1 MFVTMMMTDQMLDLP
16 PPLSNE
22 VPMMH
27 HMINGDAS
35 QQVIL
40 VQVNPGETFTI
51 RTEDGALQCIQG
63 PAEVPMMSPNGS
75 IPPIHVP
82 PGYVS
87 QVLEDN
93 TGVWRVVVTPHSEC
107 YPPSYSPALSP
118 SHHIHPPYLTHPH
131 FIPASHTSYYPHVS
145 HGDVPPHQF
154 YHHRLPPIYP
164 EEIIPLYNVS
174 TFMGHEEYSKP
185 PPKKLKQP
193 VDRTG
198 VSQVTS
204 PLSTSYK
211 STTACTGT
219 SNGYSK
225 SHTSPGGVGGGGGSP
240 GNKRPDRRAR
250 GSPKHIDIEPQ
261 DADVEVRRVQAA
273 PSGMDKPQVSKVQS
287 RSALVSWTSAFSP
300 SASGLGWHGDGTLP
314 SCNYELQLTDKGRD
328 GKYKVVYSGEELQYT
343 LTDLRPATD
352 YHIRVNTMC
361 NSVMGPCSD
370 VRAFTTHSAPPDI
383 PLPPRLSHRTK
394 SSLTLQWRPPADN
407 GSKITN
413 YILEWDEGKKNSI
426 FREYYVGHQRHC
438 KVMRLCPA
446 VGYTFRVAALN
457 DFGTSG
463 FSTEVVFYTTGSLPQ
478 TSLPPRLVL
487 AGPSWVTL
495 EWTRPNSCSVEEVVT
510 YTLEV
515 QDETKGLEFQ
525 AVYSG
530 LELNHKVEP
539 LRRNTQYRFRLI
551 ICSGEWRSAPSS
563 LLMCKTTPDRPGP
576 PLNPAVNRVTY
587 HSFCVTWEPPQDD
600 GGSGELTYILEISEG
615 NIEERQWATLY
626 RGPEKKHLCKDLKPA
641 TCYSLRLSCVTVGGQ
656 GQCSE
661 DLTVSTLSLPP
672 GQCQLPRI
680 IGNIKHKELNL
691 QWDGPLCGEESEGI
705 EFSLE
710 MCTMEEGSE
719 PVEVYRGFKTECTVG
734 SLLPG
739 TTYKF
744 QVRAANKTGYGPY
757 SESVEISTA
766 AGPPG
771 QCSPPD
777 INVTSY
783 TCAVVTWE
791 NKESSGVD
799 ISEYRLDWGRDL
811 DSLELVY
818 SGTEAYFVISNL
830 EASTDYCCRLQ
841 AVNQAGAG
849 PYCELVTCRTPAAAP
864 DVVSGFLLLDYPP
877 TSADS
882 ESFSPSTCLA
892 LIWDEPCC
900 NGAEI
905 TSYSICM
912 GESTITI
919 GNTTCHIIRDL
930 LPDSEYSLQI
940 RAENE
945 VGVGPF
951 SQTLTVSTRPL
962 PPSPPR
968 LECAA
973 VGPQS
978 LKLRWG
984 FSSRSSVTDDTVYVL
999 QMEDRNQRFVVVYR
1013 GLSHTFKLQRL
1024 SESSRYSF
1032 RIQAVSKAGEGP
1044 FSETYTF
1051 STTKSLPPTLKA
1063 PRVVQLEGNACEVTW
1078 ESIPPMRGDRIS
1090 YVLQV
1095 QGGRDSESKQ
1105 VYKGED
1111 TSFQLFGLQ
1120 WNTDYRVRVFAC
1132 RRCAD
1137 TLQEL
1142 CGSYSTSTHFTPRR
1156 SDTTLVVEPDIT
1168 RVPMGKTLSDE
1179 QFASLIVFGVAS
1191 LSVLMAFLLQLLI

>member
-1 MFVTMMMTDQMLDLP
+1 MFVTMMMMDQMLDLP

-27 HMINGDAS
+27 HMINGDAP

-93 TGVWRVVVTPHSEC
+93 TGVRRVVVTPHSEC

-131 FIPASHTSYYPHVS
+131 FIPASHTSYYPPVS
-145 HGDVPPHQF
+145 PGDMPPHQF
-154 YHHRLPPIYP
+154 YQHRLPPIYP

-174 TFMGHEEYSKP
+174 TFMGHEEYCKP

-193 VDRTG
+193 VER
-198 VSQVTS
+198 TS
-204 PLSTSYK
+204 PIHITNK
-211 STTACTGT
+211 NTTTYNNTTNCNTKT
-219 SNGYSK
+219 NSN
-225 SHTSPGGVGGGGGSP
+225 PGGVGGRRRGGSP

-250 GSPKHIDIEPQ
+250 GSPKHSDTEPQ
-261 DADVEVRRVQAA
+261 DHDVDTRRVQAV
-273 PSGMDKPQVSKVQS
+273 PSGMDKPQVSNVQS
-287 RSALVSWTSAFSP
+287 RSALVSWTSVSV
-300 SASGLGWHGDGTLP
+300 SGSSGRVP
-314 SCNYELQLTDKGRD
+314 SCSYELQLKDKGRD

-352 YHIRVNTMC
+352 YHVRVSTVC
-361 NSVMGPCSD
+361 NSMKGPSSD
-370 VRAFTTHSAPPDI
+370 ARAFTTHSAPPDT

-394 SSLTLQWRPPADN
+394 SSLTLQWKPPVDN

-413 YILEWDEGKKNSI
+413 YVLEWDEGKKNSI
-426 FREYYVGHQRHC
+426 FHEYYVGHQRHC
-438 KVMRLCPA
+438 KVMGLCPA

-457 DFGTSG
+457 DIGTSG
-463 FSTEVVFYTTGSLPQ
+463 FSTEVVFNTTGSLPQ
-478 TSLPPRLVL
+478 TSLPPRLAQ

-495 EWTRPNSCSVEEVVT
+495 EWTRPNSCSNEEVVT
-510 YTLEV
+510 YTLEM
-515 QDETKGLEFQ
+515 QDETKGLDFQ

-530 LELNHKVEP
+530 LELNRKVET
-539 LRRNTQYRFRLI
+539 LKRNTQYKFRLI
-551 ICSGEWRSAPSS
+551 TCSGEWRSAPSS
-563 LLMCKTTPDRPGP
+563 LLVCKTTPDRPGP
-576 PLNPAVNRVTY
+576 PVNPAVNAVTY
-587 HSFCVTWEPPQDD
+587 HNFCVTWEPPQDD
-600 GGSGELTYILEISEG
+600 GGSGDLTYVLEISEG
-615 NIEERQWATLY
+615 NLEESQWVTLY
-626 RGPEKKHLCKDLKPA
+626 RGPERKHLCEDLKPA
-641 TCYSLRLSCVTVGGQ
+641 TSYSLRLSCVNVGGQ
-656 GQCSE
+656 SLCSD
-661 DLTVSTLSLPP
+661 DLTVRTHIPPP
-672 GQCQLPRI
+672 GRCQSPRTV
-680 IGNIKHKELNL
+680 GNVKHKEMTL
-691 QWDGPLCGEESEGI
+691 QWVSPDGPLCGEESENV

-710 MCTMEEGSE
+710 MCAMEEGSE
-719 PVEVYRGFKTECTVG
+719 PTEVYCGSKTECTVG
-734 SLLPG
+734 NLLPG
-739 TTYKF
+739 TTYRF
-744 QVRAANKTGYGPY
+744 QVRAANSAGYGPY

-771 QCSPPD
+771 QCSPPA
-777 INVTSY
+777 INVRSH
-783 TCAVVTWE
+783 TCADVTWE
-791 NKESSGVD
+791 NKVSSGID

-818 SGTEAYFVISNL
+818 SRMETCFQISNL
-830 EASTDYCCRLQ
+830 EASADYCCRLQ

-849 PYCELVTCRTPAAAP
+849 PYSDLVMYRTPAAAP
-864 DVVSGFLLLDYPP
+864 DVVSGFCCVDHPLNP
-877 TSADS
+877 TDN
-882 ESFSPSTCLA
+882 EPFSHSTCLA
-892 LIWDEPCC
+892 LTWDEPHC

-905 TSYSICM
+905 TSYSI
-912 GESTITI
+912 SI
-919 GNTTCHIIRDL
+919 GDRIFTTRNETCHIIRDL

-945 VGVGPF
+945 MGPGPF
-951 SQTLTVSTRPL
+951 SQTLTVRTRPL

-984 FSSRSSVTDDTVYVL
+984 FSSRSQLTDDTTYTL
-999 QMEDRNQRFVVVYR
+999 QMENRNQRFVVVYR
-1013 GLSHTFKLQRL
+1013 GSSHTFKLQRL
-1024 SESSRYSF
+1024 SESSQYRF
-1032 RIQAVSKAGEGP
+1032 RIQAVSEAGEGP

-1051 STTKSLPPTLKA
+1051 STTKSLPQTLKA

-1095 QGGRDSESKQ
+1095 LGGRDSDYKQ
-1105 VYKGED
+1105 VYKGDE
-1111 TSFQLFGLQ
+1111 TSFQLSGLQ

-1132 RRCAD
+1132 RRCVD

-1142 CGSYSTSTHFTPRR
+1142 CGSFSPSAHFNLRR
-1156 SDTTLVVEPDIT
+1156 PDATLGVEADIT
-1168 RVPMGKTLSDE
+1168 RVPMGKTLTDE
-1179 QFASLIVFGVAS
+1179 QFAGLIVFGVAS

>member
-1 MFVTMMMTDQMLDLP
+1 MFATMMMMDQMLDLP

-27 HMINGDAS
+27 HMINGDAP

-93 TGVWRVVVTPHSEC
+93 TGMRRVVVTPHSEC
-107 YPPSYSPALSP
+107 YPPNYSPALSP

-131 FIPASHTSYYPHVS
+131 FIPASHTSYYPPVS
-145 HGDVPPHQF
+145 PGDVPPHQF
-154 YHHRLPPIYP
+154 YQHRLPPIFP
-164 EEIIPLYNVS
+164 EEIIPLYNIS
-174 TFMGHEEYSKP
+174 TFMGHEEYCKP

-193 VDRTG
+193 VERTSL
-198 VSQVTS
+198 SQVTS
-204 PLSTSYK
+204 PLSNSYK
-211 STTACTGT
+211 NTTACTT
-219 SNGYSK
+219 TANGYGK
-225 SHTSPGGVGGGGGSP
+225 SHSSPGGGGGSP

-250 GSPKHIDIEPQ
+250 GSPKHSDTEPQ
-261 DADVEVRRVQAA
+261 GEFNLKQLCFVIKLESVCIL
-273 PSGMDKPQVSKVQS
+273 GPQVSNVQS
-287 RSALVSWTSAFSP
+287 RSALVSWTSVSVLG
-300 SASGLGWHGDGTLP
+300 SSGRVP
-314 SCNYELQLTDKGRD
+314 SCGYELQLKDKGRD
-328 GKYKVVYSGEELQYT
+328 GKYKVGYSGEELQYT

-352 YHIRVNTMC
+352 YHVRVSTVC
-361 NSVMGPCSD
+361 NSVKGPSSD
-370 VRAFTTHSAPPDI
+370 ARAFTTHSAPPDT

-394 SSLTLQWRPPADN
+394 SSLTLQWKPPADN

-413 YILEWDEGKKNSI
+413 YVLEWDEGKKNSI

-457 DFGTSG
+457 DIGTSG
-463 FSTEVVFYTTGSLPQ
+463 FSTEVVLYTTGSLPQ
-478 TSLPPRLVL
+478 TSLPPRLVQ
-487 AGPSWVTL
+487 AGSSWVTL
-495 EWTRPNSCSVEEVVT
+495 EWTRPNSCSTEEVVT
-510 YTLEV
+510 YTLEM
-515 QDETKGLEFQ
+515 QDETKGLDFQ

-530 LELNHKVEP
+530 LELNRKVES
-539 LRRNTQYRFRLI
+539 LRRNTQYKFRLI
-551 ICSGEWRSAPSS
+551 TVSGEWHSAPSS
-563 LLMCKTTPDRPGP
+563 LLVCKTTPDRPGP
-576 PLNPAVNRVTY
+576 PVNPAVNTVTY
-587 HSFCVTWEPPQDD
+587 HSFCVTW
-600 GGSGELTYILEISEG
+600 GRKIFKSAFYVSKSFINVCLSSYS
-615 NIEERQWATLY
+615 NLY
-626 RGPEKKHLCKDLKPA
+626 LYLLC
-641 TCYSLRLSCVTVGGQ
+641 SLNVLVV
-656 GQCSE
+656 QCSD
-661 DLTVSTLSLPP
+661 DLTVCTHIPPP
-672 GQCQLPRI
+672 GRCQPPSI
-680 IGNIKHKELNL
+680 VGNVKHKEMAL
-691 QWDGPLCGEESEGI
+691 QWDGPLCGEESENV

-710 MCTMEEGSE
+710 MCAMEEGSE
-719 PVEVYRGFKTECTVG
+719 PTEVYCGCKAECTVG
-734 SLLPG
+734 NLLPG
-739 TTYKF
+739 TTYRF
-744 QVRAANKTGYGPY
+744 QVRAANSAGYGPY

-771 QCSPPD
+771 QCRPPV
-777 INVTSY
+777 INVTSHTY
-783 TCAVVTWE
+783 ADVTWE
-791 NKESSGVD
+791 NKESSGID

-818 SGTEAYFVISNL
+818 SGMETYFQISNL

-849 PYCELVTCRTPAAAP
+849 PYSDLVTCRTPAAAP
-864 DVVSGFLLLDYPP
+864 DVVSGFRLVDHPLNP
-877 TSADS
+877 TES
-882 ESFSPSTCLA
+882 EPFSHSTCLA
-892 LIWDEPCC
+892 LTWDKPRC
-900 NGAEI
+900 NGAEM
-905 TSYSICM
+905 TSYSISM
-912 GESTITI
+912 GDSIITA
-919 GNTTCHIIRDL
+919 GNVTCHIIRDL

-945 VGVGPF
+945 MGPGPF
-951 SQTLTVSTRPL
+951 SQTLTVRTRPL

-984 FSSRSSVTDDTVYVL
+984 FSSRSQFTDDTTYVL

-1013 GLSHTFKLQRL
+1013 GPSHTFKLQRL
-1024 SESSRYSF
+1024 SESSRYRF
-1032 RIQAVSKAGEGP
+1032 RIQAVSEAGEGP

-1051 STTKSLPPTLKA
+1051 CTTKSLPQTLKA

-1095 QGGRDSESKQ
+1095 LGGRGSDYKQ
-1105 VYKGED
+1105 VYKGDE
-1111 TSFQLFGLQ
+1111 TSFQLSGLQ

-1142 CGSYSTSTHFTPRR
+1142 CGSFGPSAHFNLRR
-1156 SDTTLVVEPDIT
+1156 SDATLAVEADVT
-1168 RVPMGKTLSDE
+1168 RVPMGNTLTDE
-1179 QFASLIVFGVAS
+1179 QFVGLMVFGVAS

>member
-1 MFVTMMMTDQMLDLP
+1 HKEGFVLLKRLSASLP
-16 PPLSNE
+16 PEKLGSPAVLPPFPYIHLSFFSFLFS
-22 VPMMH
+22 
-27 HMINGDAS
+27 AS
-35 QQVIL
+35 
-40 VQVNPGETFTI
+40 
-51 RTEDGALQCIQG
+51 G

-93 TGVWRVVVTPHSEC
+93 TGVRRVVVTPHSEC

-131 FIPASHTSYYPHVS
+131 FIPASHTSYYPPVS
-145 HGDVPPHQF
+145 PGDMPPHQF
-154 YHHRLPPIYP
+154 YQHRLPPIYP

-174 TFMGHEEYSKP
+174 TFMGHEEYCKP

-193 VDRTG
+193 VERTAL
-198 VSQVTS
+198 SQVTS
-204 PLSTSYK
+204 TLSSSYK
-211 STTACTGT
+211 NTTACTT
-219 SNGYSK
+219 TANGYGK
-225 SHTSPGGVGGGGGSP
+225 SHSSPGGGGGGSP

-250 GSPKHIDIEPQ
+250 GSPKHSDTEPQ
-261 DADVEVRRVQAA
+261 GKIKLYCEIKCESVIILAL
-273 PSGMDKPQVSKVQS
+273 QVSNVQS
-287 RSALVSWTSAFSP
+287 RSALVSWTSVSV
-300 SASGLGWHGDGTLP
+300 SGSSGRVP
-314 SCNYELQLTDKGRD
+314 YCSYELQLKDKGRD

-352 YHIRVNTMC
+352 YHVRVSTVC
-361 NSVMGPCSD
+361 NSVKGPSSD
-370 VRAFTTHSAPPDI
+370 ARAFTTHSAPPDT

-394 SSLTLQWRPPADN
+394 SSLTLQWKPPADN

-413 YILEWDEGKKNSI
+413 YVLEWDEGKKNSI

-457 DFGTSG
+457 DIGTSG
-463 FSTEVVFYTTGSLPQ
+463 FSTEVVFNTTGSLPQ
-478 TSLPPRLVL
+478 TSLPPRLAQ
-487 AGPSWVTL
+487 AGPSWVRL
-495 EWTRPNSCSVEEVVT
+495 EWTRPNSCSIEEVVT
-510 YTLEV
+510 YTLEM
-515 QDETKGLEFQ
+515 QDETKGLDFQ

-530 LELNHKVEP
+530 LELNRKVET
-539 LRRNTQYRFRLI
+539 LKRNTQYKFRLI
-551 ICSGEWRSAPSS
+551 TCSGEWRSAPSS
-563 LLMCKTTPDRPGP
+563 LLVCKTTSDRPGP
-576 PLNPAVNRVTY
+576 PVNPAVNAVTY
-587 HSFCVTWEPPQDD
+587 HGFCVTWEPPQDD
-600 GGSGELTYILEISEG
+600 GGSGDLTYVLEISEG
-615 NIEERQWATLY
+615 NLEGISEVSV
-626 RGPEKKHLCKDLKPA
+626 HLLCCML
-641 TCYSLRLSCVTVGGQ
+641 TVDVLVF
-656 GQCSE
+656 QCSD
-661 DLTVSTLSLPP
+661 DLTVRTRIPPP
-672 GQCQLPRI
+672 GRCQPPSI
-680 IGNIKHKELNL
+680 VGDVKHKEMTL
-691 QWDGPLCGEESEGI
+691 QWDGPLCGEESENV

-710 MCTMEEGSE
+710 MCAMEEGLE
-719 PVEVYRGFKTECTVG
+719 PMEVYCGSKTECTVG
-734 SLLPG
+734 NLLPG
-739 TTYKF
+739 TTYRF
-744 QVRAANKTGYGPY
+744 QVCAANSAGYGPY

-771 QCSPPD
+771 QCSPPA
-777 INVTSY
+777 INVTSH
-783 TCAVVTWE
+783 TCADVTWE
-791 NKESSGVD
+791 VSHSGID
-799 ISEYRLDWGRDL
+799 ISEYRLDWGCDL

-818 SGTEAYFVISNL
+818 SGTETCFQIFNL

-849 PYCELVTCRTPAAAP
+849 PYSDLVTCRTPAAAP
-864 DVVSGFLLLDYPP
+864 DVVSGFRHVDHPLNP
-877 TSADS
+877 T
-882 ESFSPSTCLA
+882 ENEPFSHSTCLA
-892 LIWDEPCC
+892 LTWDEPHC

-905 TSYSICM
+905 TSYSISM
-912 GESTITI
+912 GDRIITTRSVT
-919 GNTTCHIIRDL
+919 GHIIRDL

-945 VGVGPF
+945 MGPGPF
-951 SQTLTVSTRPL
+951 SQTLTVRTRPL

-984 FSSRSSVTDDTVYVL
+984 FSSRSQLTDDTTYIL
-999 QMEDRNQRFVVVYR
+999 QMEDRNQRFVLVYR
-1013 GLSHTFKLQRL
+1013 GPSHTFKLQRL
-1024 SESSRYSF
+1024 SESSRYRF
-1032 RIQAVSKAGEGP
+1032 RIQTVSEAGEGP

-1051 STTKSLPPTLKA
+1051 STTKSLPQTLKA

-1095 QGGRDSESKQ
+1095 LGGRDSDYKQ
-1105 VYKGED
+1105 VYKGDE
-1111 TSFQLFGLQ
+1111 TSFQLSGLQ

-1132 RRCAD
+1132 RRCVD

-1142 CGSYSTSTHFTPRR
+1142 CGSFSPSAHFNLRR
-1156 SDTTLVVEPDIT
+1156 SDATLAVEADIT
-1168 RVPMGKTLSDE
+1168 RVPIGKTLSDE
-1179 QFASLIVFGVAS
+1179 QFAGLIVFGVAS

>member
-1 MFVTMMMTDQMLDLP
+1 MFVTMMMMDQMLDLP
-16 PPLSNE
+16 LPLSNE

-27 HMINGDAS
+27 HMINGDAP

-93 TGVWRVVVTPHSEC
+93 TGVRRVVVTPHSEC

-131 FIPASHTSYYPHVS
+131 FIPASHTSYYPPVS
-145 HGDVPPHQF
+145 PGDMPPHQF
-154 YHHRLPPIYP
+154 YQHRLPPIYP

-174 TFMGHEEYSKP
+174 TFMGHEEYCKP

-193 VDRTG
+193 VERTAL
-198 VSQVTS
+198 SQVTS
-204 PLSTSYK
+204 TLSSSYK
-211 STTACTGT
+211 NTTACTT
-219 SNGYSK
+219 TANGYSK
-225 SHTSPGGVGGGGGSP
+225 SHCSPGGGGGSP

-250 GSPKHIDIEPQ
+250 GSPKHSDTEPQ
-261 DADVEVRRVQAA
+261 GEIKLYCEIKCESVIILAL
-273 PSGMDKPQVSKVQS
+273 QVSNVQS
-287 RSALVSWTSAFSP
+287 RSALVSWTSVSV
-300 SASGLGWHGDGTLP
+300 SGSSGRVP
-314 SCNYELQLTDKGRD
+314 YCSYELQLKDKGRD

-352 YHIRVNTMC
+352 YH
-361 NSVMGPCSD
+361 
-370 VRAFTTHSAPPDI
+370 
-383 PLPPRLSHRTK
+383 
-394 SSLTLQWRPPADN
+394 
-407 GSKITN
+407 
-413 YILEWDEGKKNSI
+413 KNSI

-438 KVMRLCPA
+438 KVMRLFPA

-457 DFGTSG
+457 DIGTSG
-463 FSTEVVFYTTGSLPQ
+463 LSTEVVFNTTGSLPQ
-478 TSLPPRLVL
+478 TSLPPRLAQ
-487 AGPSWVTL
+487 AGPSWVRL
-495 EWTRPNSCSVEEVVT
+495 EWTRPNSCSIEEVVT
-510 YTLEV
+510 YTLEM
-515 QDETKGLEFQ
+515 QDETKGLDFQ

-530 LELNHKVEP
+530 LELNRKVET
-539 LRRNTQYRFRLI
+539 LKRNTQYKFRV
-551 ICSGEWRSAPSS
+551 SEWSSAPSS
-563 LLMCKTTPDRPGP
+563 LLVCKTTPDRPGP
-576 PLNPAVNRVTY
+576 PVNPAVNAVTY

-600 GGSGELTYILEISEG
+600 GGSGDLTYVLEISEG
-615 NIEERQWATLY
+615 NLEESQWMSLY
-626 RGPEKKHLCKDLKPA
+626 RGPERKHLCEDLKPA
-641 TCYSLRLSCVTVGGQ
+641 TSYSLRLSCVNVGGQ
-656 GQCSE
+656 SLCSD
-661 DLTVSTLSLPP
+661 DLTVRTHIPPP
-672 GQCQLPRI
+672 GRCQSPSI
-680 IGNIKHKELNL
+680 VGDVKHKEMTL
-691 QWDGPLCGEESEGI
+691 QWDGPLCGEESENV

-710 MCTMEEGSE
+710 ICAMEEGSE
-719 PVEVYRGFKTECTVG
+719 PTEVYCGAKTECTVG
-734 SLLPG
+734 NLLPG
-739 TTYKF
+739 TTYRF
-744 QVRAANKTGYGPY
+744 QVRAANSAGYGPY

-771 QCSPPD
+771 QCSPPA
-777 INVTSY
+777 INVSSH
-783 TCAVVTWE
+783 TCAAVTWE
-791 NKESSGVD
+791 VSHSGID
-799 ISEYRLDWGRDL
+799 ISEYRLDWGCDL

-818 SGTEAYFVISNL
+818 SGTETCFQIFNL

-849 PYCELVTCRTPAAAP
+849 PYSDLVTCRTPAAAP
-864 DVVSGFLLLDYPP
+864 DVVSGFRRVDHPLNP
-877 TSADS
+877 T
-882 ESFSPSTCLA
+882 ENEPFSHSTCLA
-892 LIWDEPCC
+892 LTWDEPHC

-905 TSYSICM
+905 TSYSISM
-912 GESTITI
+912 GDRIITTR
-919 GNTTCHIIRDL
+919 NVTSHIIRDL
-930 LPDSEYSLQI
+930 LPDSERSPFLSLQI

-945 VGVGPF
+945 MGPGPF
-951 SQTLTVSTRPL
+951 SQTLTARTRPL

-984 FSSRSSVTDDTVYVL
+984 FSSRSQLTDDTTYVL

-1013 GLSHTFKLQRL
+1013 GPSHTFKLQRL
-1024 SESSRYSF
+1024 SESSRYRF
-1032 RIQAVSKAGEGP
+1032 RIQTVSEAGEGP
-1044 FSETYTF
+1044 FSETYTY
-1051 STTKSLPPTLKA
+1051 STTKSLPQTLKA

-1095 QGGRDSESKQ
+1095 LGGRDSDFKQ
-1105 VYKGED
+1105 VYKGDE
-1111 TSFQLFGLQ
+1111 TSFQLSGLQ

-1132 RRCAD
+1132 RRCVD

-1142 CGSYSTSTHFTPRR
+1142 CGSFSPSAHFNLRR
-1156 SDTTLVVEPDIT
+1156 SDATLAEEADIT

-1179 QFASLIVFGVAS
+1179 QFAGLIVFGVAS

>member
-1 MFVTMMMTDQMLDLP
+1 MFVTMMMMDQMLDLP
-16 PPLSNE
+16 LPLSNE

-27 HMINGDAS
+27 HMINGDAP

-93 TGVWRVVVTPHSEC
+93 TGVRRVVVTPHSEC
-107 YPPSYSPALSP
+107 YPPNYSPALSP

-131 FIPASHTSYYPHVS
+131 FIPASHTSYYPPVS
-145 HGDVPPHQF
+145 PGDMPPHQF
-154 YHHRLPPIYP
+154 YQHRLPPIYP

-174 TFMGHEEYSKP
+174 TFMGHEEYCKP

-193 VDRTG
+193 VERTAL
-198 VSQVTS
+198 SQVTS
-204 PLSTSYK
+204 TVSSSYK
-211 STTACTGT
+211 NTTACTT
-219 SNGYSK
+219 TANGYGK
-225 SHTSPGGVGGGGGSP
+225 SHSSPGGGGGGGSP

-250 GSPKHIDIEPQ
+250 GSPKHSDTEPQ
-261 DADVEVRRVQAA
+261 DHDVDTRRVQAV
-273 PSGMDKPQVSKVQS
+273 PSGMDKPQVSNVQS
-287 RSALVSWTSAFSP
+287 RSALVSWTSVSV
-300 SASGLGWHGDGTLP
+300 SGSSGRVP
-314 SCNYELQLTDKGRD
+314 YCSYELQLKDKVRD

-352 YHIRVNTMC
+352 YHVRVSTVC
-361 NSVMGPCSD
+361 NSVKGPSFD
-370 VRAFTTHSAPPDI
+370 AWAFTTHSAPPDT
-383 PLPPRLSHRTK
+383 PPPPRLSHRTK
-394 SSLTLQWRPPADN
+394 SSLTLQWKPPADN

-413 YILEWDEGKKNSI
+413 YVLEWDEGKKNSI

-457 DFGTSG
+457 DIGTGG
-463 FSTEVVFYTTGSLPQ
+463 FSTEVVFNTTGSLPQ
-478 TSLPPRLVL
+478 TSLPPRLAQ
-487 AGPSWVTL
+487 AGPSWVRL
-495 EWTRPNSCSVEEVVT
+495 EWTQPNSCSIEEVVT
-510 YTLEV
+510 YTLEM
-515 QDETKGLEFQ
+515 QDETKGLDFQ

-530 LELNHKVEP
+530 LELNRKVET
-539 LRRNTQYRFRLI
+539 LKRNTPYKFRLI
-551 ICSGEWRSAPSS
+551 TCSGEWRSAPSS
-563 LLMCKTTPDRPGP
+563 LLVCKTTPDRPGP
-576 PLNPAVNRVTY
+576 PVNPAVNAVTY

-600 GGSGELTYILEISEG
+600 GGSGDLTYVLEISEG
-615 NIEERQWATLY
+615 NLEESQWMTLY
-626 RGPEKKHLCKDLKPA
+626 RGPERKHLCEDLKPA
-641 TCYSLRLSCVTVGGQ
+641 TSYSLRLSCVNVGGQ
-656 GQCSE
+656 
-661 DLTVSTLSLPP
+661 SLR
-672 GQCQLPRI
+672 GKNSQNFHSLE
-680 IGNIKHKELNL
+680 NV
-691 QWDGPLCGEESEGI
+691 

-710 MCTMEEGSE
+710 MCAMEEGSE
-719 PVEVYRGFKTECTVG
+719 PTEVYCGPKTECTVG
-734 SLLPG
+734 NLLPG
-739 TTYKF
+739 TTHRF
-744 QVRAANKTGYGPY
+744 QVRAANSAGYGPY
-757 SESVEISTA
+757 SESVEISTG

-771 QCSPPD
+771 QCSPPA
-777 INVTSY
+777 INVTSH
-783 TCAVVTWE
+783 TCADVTWE
-791 NKESSGVD
+791 VMSSGID
-799 ISEYRLDWGRDL
+799 ISEYRLDWGCDL

-818 SGTEAYFVISNL
+818 SGTETCFQIFNL
-830 EASTDYCCRLQ
+830 EASTYYCCRLQ

-849 PYCELVTCRTPAAAP
+849 PYSDLVMCRTPAVAP
-864 DVVSGFLLLDYPP
+864 DVVSGFRYVDHPLNP
-877 TSADS
+877 T
-882 ESFSPSTCLA
+882 ENEPFSHSTCLA
-892 LIWDEPCC
+892 LTWDEPHC

-905 TSYSICM
+905 TSYSISV
-912 GESTITI
+912 GDRIITTRSVT
-919 GNTTCHIIRDL
+919 GHIIRDL

-945 VGVGPF
+945 MGPGPF
-951 SQTLTVSTRPL
+951 SQTLTVRTRPL

-984 FSSRSSVTDDTVYVL
+984 FSSRSQLTDDTTYIL

-1013 GLSHTFKLQRL
+1013 GPSHTFKLQRL
-1024 SESSRYSF
+1024 SESSRYRF
-1032 RIQAVSKAGEGP
+1032 RIQTVSEAGEGP

-1051 STTKSLPPTLKA
+1051 STTKSLPQTLKA

-1095 QGGRDSESKQ
+1095 LGGRDSDYKQ
-1105 VYKGED
+1105 VYKGDEA
-1111 TSFQLFGLQ
+1111 SFQLSGLQ

-1132 RRCAD
+1132 RRCVD
-1137 TLQEL
+1137 TLQDL
-1142 CGSYSTSTHFTPRR
+1142 CGSFSPSTHFNLRR
-1156 SDTTLVVEPDIT
+1156 SDATLAVEADIT

-1179 QFASLIVFGVAS
+1179 QFAGLIVFGVAS

>member
-1 MFVTMMMTDQMLDLP
+1 MFVTMMMMDQMLDLP

-27 HMINGDAS
+27 HMINGDAP

-93 TGVWRVVVTPHSEC
+93 TGVRRVVVTPHSEC

-131 FIPASHTSYYPHVS
+131 FIPASHTSYYPPVS
-145 HGDVPPHQF
+145 PGDMPPHQF
-154 YHHRLPPIYP
+154 YQHRLPPIYP

-174 TFMGHEEYSKP
+174 TFMGHEEYCKP

-193 VDRTG
+193 VERTG
-198 VSQVTS
+198 LSQVTS
-204 PLSTSYK
+204 PLSSSYK
-211 STTACTGT
+211 NTTTCTTTA
-219 SNGYSK
+219 NGYGK
-225 SHTSPGGVGGGGGSP
+225 SHSSPGGGGGGGGSP
-240 GNKRPDRRAR
+240 GNKRPDRRQLYCETKCE
-250 GSPKHIDIEPQ
+250 SVI
-261 DADVEVRRVQAA
+261 VLTL
-273 PSGMDKPQVSKVQS
+273 QVSNVQS
-287 RSALVSWTSAFSP
+287 RSALVSWTSVSV
-300 SASGLGWHGDGTLP
+300 SGSSGRVP
-314 SCNYELQLTDKGRD
+314 SCSYELQLKDKGRD

-352 YHIRVNTMC
+352 YHVRVSTVC
-361 NSVMGPCSD
+361 NSMKGPSSD
-370 VRAFTTHSAPPDI
+370 ARAFTTHSAPPDT

-394 SSLTLQWRPPADN
+394 SSLTLQWKPPVDN

-413 YILEWDEGKKNSI
+413 YVLEWDEGKKNSI

-438 KVMRLCPA
+438 KVMGLCPA

-457 DFGTSG
+457 DIGTSG
-463 FSTEVVFYTTGSLPQ
+463 FSTEVVFNTTGSLPQ
-478 TSLPPRLVL
+478 TSLPPRLAQ

-495 EWTRPNSCSVEEVVT
+495 EWTRPNSCSNEEVVT
-510 YTLEV
+510 YTLEM
-515 QDETKGLEFQ
+515 QDETKGLDFQ

-530 LELNHKVEP
+530 LELNRKVET
-539 LRRNTQYRFRLI
+539 LKRNTQYKFRLI
-551 ICSGEWRSAPSS
+551 TCSGEWRSAPSS
-563 LLMCKTTPDRPGP
+563 LLVCKTTPDRPGP
-576 PLNPAVNRVTY
+576 PVNPAVNAVTY

-600 GGSGELTYILEISEG
+600 GGSGDLTYVLEISEG
-615 NIEERQWATLY
+615 NLEGI
-626 RGPEKKHLCKDLKPA
+626 
-641 TCYSLRLSCVTVGGQ
+641 
-656 GQCSE
+656 SE
-661 DLTVSTLSLPP
+661 DDLTVRTHIPPP
-672 GQCQLPRI
+672 GRCQPPSTV
-680 IGNIKHKELNL
+680 GNVKHKEMTL
-691 QWDGPLCGEESEGI
+691 QWDGPLCGEESENV

-710 MCTMEEGSE
+710 MCAMEEGSE
-719 PVEVYRGFKTECTVG
+719 PTEVYCGSKTECTVG
-734 SLLPG
+734 NLLPG
-739 TTYKF
+739 TTYRF
-744 QVRAANKTGYGPY
+744 QVRAANSAGYGPY

-771 QCSPPD
+771 QCSPPA
-777 INVTSY
+777 INVRSH
-783 TCAVVTWE
+783 TCADVTWE
-791 NKESSGVD
+791 VSHSGID

-818 SGTEAYFVISNL
+818 SGMETCFQISNL

-849 PYCELVTCRTPAAAP
+849 PYSDLVMYRTPAAAP
-864 DVVSGFLLLDYPP
+864 DVVSGFCCVDHPLNP
-877 TSADS
+877 TDN
-882 ESFSPSTCLA
+882 EPFSHSTCLA
-892 LIWDEPCC
+892 LTWDEPHC

-905 TSYSICM
+905 TSYCISI
-912 GESTITI
+912 GDRIFTTRNE
-919 GNTTCHIIRDL
+919 TCHIIRDL

-945 VGVGPF
+945 MGPGPF
-951 SQTLTVSTRPL
+951 SQTLTVRTRPL

-984 FSSRSSVTDDTVYVL
+984 FSSRSQLTDDTTYTL
-999 QMEDRNQRFVVVYR
+999 QMENRNQRFVVVYR
-1013 GLSHTFKLQRL
+1013 GSSHTFKLQRL
-1024 SESSRYSF
+1024 SESSQYRF
-1032 RIQAVSKAGEGP
+1032 RIQAVSEAGEGP

-1051 STTKSLPPTLKA
+1051 STTKSLPQTLKA

-1090 YVLQV
+1090 YVLQML
-1095 QGGRDSESKQ
+1095 GGRDSDYKQ
-1105 VYKGED
+1105 VRSKLLIKPPFFI
-1111 TSFQLFGLQ
+1111 SFESRLKLLSHSNCF
-1120 WNTDYRVRVFAC
+1120 
-1132 RRCAD
+1132 
-1137 TLQEL
+1137 QEL
-1142 CGSYSTSTHFTPRR
+1142 W
-1156 SDTTLVVEPDIT
+1156 LVGNVWNFCLN
-1168 RVPMGKTLSDE
+1168 G
-1179 QFASLIVFGVAS
+1179 
-1191 LSVLMAFLLQLLI
+1191 

>member
-1 MFVTMMMTDQMLDLP
+1 MFVTMMMMDQMLDLP
-16 PPLSNE
+16 LPLSNE

-27 HMINGDAS
+27 HMINGDAP

-93 TGVWRVVVTPHSEC
+93 TGVRRVVVTPHSEC
-107 YPPSYSPALSP
+107 YPPNYSPALSP

-131 FIPASHTSYYPHVS
+131 FIPASHTSYYPPVS
-145 HGDVPPHQF
+145 PGDMPPHQF
-154 YHHRLPPIYP
+154 YQHRLPPIYP

-174 TFMGHEEYSKP
+174 TFMGHEEYCKP

-193 VDRTG
+193 VERTAL
-198 VSQVTS
+198 SQVTS
-204 PLSTSYK
+204 TVSSSYK
-211 STTACTGT
+211 NTTACTT
-219 SNGYSK
+219 TANGYGK
-225 SHTSPGGVGGGGGSP
+225 SHSSPGGGGGGGSP

-250 GSPKHIDIEPQ
+250 GSPKHSDTEPQ
-261 DADVEVRRVQAA
+261 GEIKLYCEIKCESVIILAL
-273 PSGMDKPQVSKVQS
+273 QVSNVQS
-287 RSALVSWTSAFSP
+287 RSALVSWTSVSV
-300 SASGLGWHGDGTLP
+300 SGSSGRVP
-314 SCNYELQLTDKGRD
+314 YCSYELQLKDKVRD

-352 YHIRVNTMC
+352 YHVRVSTVC
-361 NSVMGPCSD
+361 NSVKGPSFD
-370 VRAFTTHSAPPDI
+370 AWAFTTHSAPPDT
-383 PLPPRLSHRTK
+383 PPPPRLSHRTK
-394 SSLTLQWRPPADN
+394 SSLTLQWKPPADN

-413 YILEWDEGKKNSI
+413 YVLEWDEGKKNSI

-457 DFGTSG
+457 DIGTGG
-463 FSTEVVFYTTGSLPQ
+463 FSTEVVFNTTGSLPQ
-478 TSLPPRLVL
+478 TSLPPRLAQ
-487 AGPSWVTL
+487 AGPSWVRL
-495 EWTRPNSCSVEEVVT
+495 EWTQPNSCSIEEVVT
-510 YTLEV
+510 YTLEM
-515 QDETKGLEFQ
+515 QDETKGLDFQ

-530 LELNHKVEP
+530 LELNRKVET
-539 LRRNTQYRFRLI
+539 LKRNTPYKFRLI
-551 ICSGEWRSAPSS
+551 TCSGEWRSAPSS
-563 LLMCKTTPDRPGP
+563 LLVCKTTPDRPGP
-576 PLNPAVNRVTY
+576 PVNPAVNAVTY

-600 GGSGELTYILEISEG
+600 GGSGDLTYVLEISEG
-615 NIEERQWATLY
+615 NLEGISEVSV
-626 RGPEKKHLCKDLKPA
+626 HLLCCML
-641 TCYSLRLSCVTVGGQ
+641 TVDVLVV
-656 GQCSE
+656 QCSD
-661 DLTVSTLSLPP
+661 DLTVRTHIPPP
-672 GQCQLPRI
+672 GRCQPPSI
-680 IGNIKHKELNL
+680 VGDVKHKEMTL
-691 QWDGPLCGEESEGI
+691 QWDGPLCGEESENV

-710 MCTMEEGSE
+710 MCAMEEGSE
-719 PVEVYRGFKTECTVG
+719 PTEVYCGPKTECTVG
-734 SLLPG
+734 NLLPG
-739 TTYKF
+739 TTHRF
-744 QVRAANKTGYGPY
+744 QVRAANSAGYGPY
-757 SESVEISTA
+757 SESVEISTG

-771 QCSPPD
+771 QCSPPA
-777 INVTSY
+777 INVTSH
-783 TCAVVTWE
+783 TCADVTWE
-791 NKESSGVD
+791 VSHSGID
-799 ISEYRLDWGRDL
+799 ISEYRLDWGCDL

-818 SGTEAYFVISNL
+818 SGTETCFQIFNL
-830 EASTDYCCRLQ
+830 EASTYYCCRLQ

-849 PYCELVTCRTPAAAP
+849 PYSDLVMCRTPAVAP
-864 DVVSGFLLLDYPP
+864 DVVSGFRYVDHPLNP
-877 TSADS
+877 T
-882 ESFSPSTCLA
+882 ENEPFSHSTCLA
-892 LIWDEPCC
+892 LTWDEPHC

-905 TSYSICM
+905 TSYSISV
-912 GESTITI
+912 GDRIITTRSVT
-919 GNTTCHIIRDL
+919 GHIIRDL

-945 VGVGPF
+945 MGPGPF
-951 SQTLTVSTRPL
+951 SQTLTVRTRPL

-984 FSSRSSVTDDTVYVL
+984 FSSRSQLTDDTTYIL

-1013 GLSHTFKLQRL
+1013 GPSHTFKLQRL
-1024 SESSRYSF
+1024 SESSRYRF
-1032 RIQAVSKAGEGP
+1032 RIQTVSEAGEGP

-1051 STTKSLPPTLKA
+1051 STTKSLPQTLKA

-1095 QGGRDSESKQ
+1095 LGGRDSDYKQ
-1105 VYKGED
+1105 VYKGDEA
-1111 TSFQLFGLQ
+1111 SFQLSGLQ

-1132 RRCAD
+1132 RRCVD
-1137 TLQEL
+1137 TLQDL
-1142 CGSYSTSTHFTPRR
+1142 CGSFSPSTHFNLRR
-1156 SDTTLVVEPDIT
+1156 SDATLAVEADIT

-1179 QFASLIVFGVAS
+1179 QFAGLIVFGVAS

>member
-1 MFVTMMMTDQMLDLP
+1 MFVTMMMMDQMLDLP

-27 HMINGDAS
+27 HMINGDAP

-93 TGVWRVVVTPHSEC
+93 TGVRRVVVTPHSEC

-131 FIPASHTSYYPHVS
+131 FIPASHTSYYPPVS
-145 HGDVPPHQF
+145 PGDMPPHQF
-154 YHHRLPPIYP
+154 YQHRLPPIYP

-174 TFMGHEEYSKP
+174 TFMGHEEYCKP

-193 VDRTG
+193 VERTG
-198 VSQVTS
+198 LSQVTS
-204 PLSTSYK
+204 PLSSSYK
-211 STTACTGT
+211 NTTTCTTTA
-219 SNGYSK
+219 NGYGK
-225 SHTSPGGVGGGGGSP
+225 SHSSPGGGGGGGGSP

-250 GSPKHIDIEPQ
+250 GSPKHSDTEPQ
-261 DADVEVRRVQAA
+261 DHDVDTRRVQAV
-273 PSGMDKPQVSKVQS
+273 PSGMDKPQVSNVQS
-287 RSALVSWTSAFSP
+287 RSALVSWTSVSV
-300 SASGLGWHGDGTLP
+300 SGSSGRVP
-314 SCNYELQLTDKGRD
+314 SCSYELQLKDKGRD

-352 YHIRVNTMC
+352 YHVRVSTVC
-361 NSVMGPCSD
+361 NSMKGPSSD
-370 VRAFTTHSAPPDI
+370 ARAFTTHSAPPDT

-394 SSLTLQWRPPADN
+394 SSLTLQWKPPVDN

-413 YILEWDEGKKNSI
+413 YVLEWDEGKKNSI

-438 KVMRLCPA
+438 KVMGLCPA

-457 DFGTSG
+457 DIGTSG
-463 FSTEVVFYTTGSLPQ
+463 FSTEVVFNTTGSLPQ
-478 TSLPPRLVL
+478 TSLPPRLAQ

-495 EWTRPNSCSVEEVVT
+495 EWTRPNSCSNEEVVT
-510 YTLEV
+510 YTLEM
-515 QDETKGLEFQ
+515 QDETKGLDFQ

-530 LELNHKVEP
+530 LELNRKVET
-539 LRRNTQYRFRLI
+539 LKRNTQYKFRLI
-551 ICSGEWRSAPSS
+551 TCSGEWRSAPSS
-563 LLMCKTTPDRPGP
+563 LLVCKTTPDRPGP
-576 PLNPAVNRVTY
+576 PVNPAVNAVTY

-600 GGSGELTYILEISEG
+600 GGSGDLTYVLEISEG
-615 NIEERQWATLY
+615 NLEESQWVTLY
-626 RGPEKKHLCKDLKPA
+626 RGPERKHLCEDLKPA
-641 TCYSLRLSCVTVGGQ
+641 TSYSLRLSCVNVVNLLIHVIKS
-656 GQCSE
+656 QCTYS
-661 DLTVSTLSLPP
+661 VVFSP
-672 GQCQLPRI
+672 
-680 IGNIKHKELNL
+680 
-691 QWDGPLCGEESEGI
+691 DGPLCGEESENV

-710 MCTMEEGSE
+710 MCAMEEGSE
-719 PVEVYRGFKTECTVG
+719 PTEVYCGSKTECTVG
-734 SLLPG
+734 NLLPG
-739 TTYKF
+739 TTYRF
-744 QVRAANKTGYGPY
+744 QVRAANSAGYGPY

-771 QCSPPD
+771 QCSPPA
-777 INVTSY
+777 INVRSH
-783 TCAVVTWE
+783 TCADVTWE
-791 NKESSGVD
+791 VMSSGID

-818 SGTEAYFVISNL
+818 SGMETCFQISNL

-849 PYCELVTCRTPAAAP
+849 PYSDLVMYRTPAAAP
-864 DVVSGFLLLDYPP
+864 DVVSGFCCVDHPLNP
-877 TSADS
+877 TDN
-882 ESFSPSTCLA
+882 EPFSHSTCLA
-892 LIWDEPCC
+892 LTWDEPHC

-905 TSYSICM
+905 TSYCISI
-912 GESTITI
+912 GDRIFTTRNE
-919 GNTTCHIIRDL
+919 TCHIIRDL

-945 VGVGPF
+945 MGPGPF
-951 SQTLTVSTRPL
+951 SQTLTVRTRPL

-984 FSSRSSVTDDTVYVL
+984 FSSRSQLTDDTTYTL
-999 QMEDRNQRFVVVYR
+999 QMENRNQRFVVVYR
-1013 GLSHTFKLQRL
+1013 GSSHTFKLQRL
-1024 SESSRYSF
+1024 SESSQYRF
-1032 RIQAVSKAGEGP
+1032 RIQAVSEAGEGP

-1051 STTKSLPPTLKA
+1051 STTKSLPQTLKA

-1090 YVLQV
+1090 YVLQML
-1095 QGGRDSESKQ
+1095 GGRDSDYKQ
-1105 VYKGED
+1105 VRSKLLIKPPFFI
-1111 TSFQLFGLQ
+1111 SFESRLKLLSHSNCF
-1120 WNTDYRVRVFAC
+1120 
-1132 RRCAD
+1132 
-1137 TLQEL
+1137 QEL
-1142 CGSYSTSTHFTPRR
+1142 W
-1156 SDTTLVVEPDIT
+1156 
-1168 RVPMGKTLSDE
+1168 VPMGKTLTDE
-1179 QFASLIVFGVAS
+1179 QFAGLIVFGVAS

>member
-1 MFVTMMMTDQMLDLP
+1 MFVTMMMMDQMLDLP

-27 HMINGDAS
+27 HMINGDAP

-93 TGVWRVVVTPHSEC
+93 TGVRRVVVTPHSEC

-131 FIPASHTSYYPHVS
+131 FIPASHTSYYPPVS
-145 HGDVPPHQF
+145 PGDMPPHQF
-154 YHHRLPPIYP
+154 YQHRLPPIYP

-174 TFMGHEEYSKP
+174 TFMGHEEYCKP

-193 VDRTG
+193 VERTG
-198 VSQVTS
+198 LSQVTS
-204 PLSTSYK
+204 PLSSSYK
-211 STTACTGT
+211 NTTTCTTTA
-219 SNGYSK
+219 NGYGK
-225 SHTSPGGVGGGGGSP
+225 SHSSPGGGGGGGGSP
-240 GNKRPDRRAR
+240 GNKRPDRRQLYCETKCE
-250 GSPKHIDIEPQ
+250 SVI
-261 DADVEVRRVQAA
+261 VLTL
-273 PSGMDKPQVSKVQS
+273 QVSNVQS
-287 RSALVSWTSAFSP
+287 RSALVSWTSVSV
-300 SASGLGWHGDGTLP
+300 SGSSGRVP
-314 SCNYELQLTDKGRD
+314 SCSYELQLKDKGRD

-352 YHIRVNTMC
+352 YHVRVSTVC
-361 NSVMGPCSD
+361 NSMKGPSSD
-370 VRAFTTHSAPPDI
+370 ARAFTTHSAPPDT

-394 SSLTLQWRPPADN
+394 SSLTLQWKPPVDN

-413 YILEWDEGKKNSI
+413 YVLEWDEGKKNSI

-438 KVMRLCPA
+438 KVMGLCPA

-457 DFGTSG
+457 DIGTSG
-463 FSTEVVFYTTGSLPQ
+463 FSTEVVFNTTGSLPQ
-478 TSLPPRLVL
+478 TSLPPRLAQ

-495 EWTRPNSCSVEEVVT
+495 EWTRPNSCSNEEVVT
-510 YTLEV
+510 YTLEM
-515 QDETKGLEFQ
+515 QDETKVLNS

-530 LELNHKVEP
+530 LELNRKVET
-539 LRRNTQYRFRLI
+539 LKRNTQYKFRLI
-551 ICSGEWRSAPSS
+551 TCSGEWRSAPSS
-563 LLMCKTTPDRPGP
+563 LLVCKTTPDRPGP
-576 PLNPAVNRVTY
+576 PVNPAVNAVTY

-600 GGSGELTYILEISEG
+600 GGSGDLTYL
-615 NIEERQWATLY
+615 L
-626 RGPEKKHLCKDLKPA
+626 PETQLCECGRTKPGIR
-641 TCYSLRLSCVTVGGQ
+641 TFTN
-656 GQCSE
+656 
-661 DLTVSTLSLPP
+661 DLTVRTHIPPP
-672 GQCQLPRI
+672 GRCQPPSTV
-680 IGNIKHKELNL
+680 GNVKHKEMTL
-691 QWDGPLCGEESEGI
+691 QWDGPLCGEESENV

-710 MCTMEEGSE
+710 MCAMEEGSE
-719 PVEVYRGFKTECTVG
+719 PTEVYCGSKTECTVG
-734 SLLPG
+734 NLLPG
-739 TTYKF
+739 TTYRF
-744 QVRAANKTGYGPY
+744 QVRAANSAGYGPY

-771 QCSPPD
+771 QCSPPA
-777 INVTSY
+777 INVRSH
-783 TCAVVTWE
+783 TCADVTWE
-791 NKESSGVD
+791 NKVSSGID

-818 SGTEAYFVISNL
+818 SGMETCFQISNL

-849 PYCELVTCRTPAAAP
+849 PYSDLVMYRTPAAAP
-864 DVVSGFLLLDYPP
+864 DVVSGFCCVDHPLNP
-877 TSADS
+877 TDN
-882 ESFSPSTCLA
+882 EPFSHSTCLA
-892 LIWDEPCC
+892 LTWDEPHC

-905 TSYSICM
+905 TSYCISI
-912 GESTITI
+912 GDRIFTTRNE
-919 GNTTCHIIRDL
+919 TCHIIRDL

-945 VGVGPF
+945 MGPGPF
-951 SQTLTVSTRPL
+951 SQTLTVRTRPL

-984 FSSRSSVTDDTVYVL
+984 FSSRSQLTDDTTYTL
-999 QMEDRNQRFVVVYR
+999 QMENRNQRFVVVYR
-1013 GLSHTFKLQRL
+1013 GSSHTFKLQRL
-1024 SESSRYSF
+1024 SESSQYRF
-1032 RIQAVSKAGEGP
+1032 RIQAVSEAGEGP

-1051 STTKSLPPTLKA
+1051 STTKSLPQTLKA

-1090 YVLQV
+1090 YVLQML
-1095 QGGRDSESKQ
+1095 GGRDSDYKQ
-1105 VYKGED
+1105 VRSKLLIKPPFFI
-1111 TSFQLFGLQ
+1111 SFESRLKLLSHSNCF
-1120 WNTDYRVRVFAC
+1120 
-1132 RRCAD
+1132 
-1137 TLQEL
+1137 QEL
-1142 CGSYSTSTHFTPRR
+1142 W
-1156 SDTTLVVEPDIT
+1156 LVGNVWNFCLN
-1168 RVPMGKTLSDE
+1168 G
-1179 QFASLIVFGVAS
+1179 
-1191 LSVLMAFLLQLLI
+1191 